1 MHDITENGGLS
12 PGAHGVVAQL
22 ARFAGALRSCGVR
35 VGLTDEIDAAAA
47 LSLVDLL
54 DRDEVHRALR
64 IAFKLPRDAWGIF
77 DKLFA
82 QYWDGRRAPDHSAL
96 REARRRDRRGPAQ

>member
-1 MHDITENGGLS
+1 VS
-12 PGAHGVVAQL
+12 GAHGVVAQL

-54 DRDEVHRALR
+54 DRSEVHRALR
-64 IAFKLPRDAWGIF
+64 IAFKLPRGAWEIF
-77 DKLFA
+77 DRLF
-82 QYWDGRRAPDHSAL
+82 G
-96 REARRRDRRGPAQ
+96 